1 MAAEYDIYKQVIH
14 SSIDLLMQKG
24 YLSHDLDWDVKG
36 GKFTLRIRGVNF
48 EPMAAVAL
56 ITFNRWR
63 NTIVLFNAVTDD
75 RSEYPLICDGKKVDK
90 DGFLKF
96 IIEYAKKL
104 NEESAYLKL

>member
-63 NTIVLFNAVTDD
+63 NTIVLF
-75 RSEYPLICDGKKVDK
+75 
-90 DGFLKF
+90 
-96 IIEYAKKL
+96 
-104 NEESAYLKL
+104 